1 MFDTTGMGYFE
12 AKKGYEPDVAELNA
26 LLAKKNMPK
35 TIKVSAVQEVDV
47 EKHDTCYEVSV
58 SGLG

>member
-1 MFDTTGMGYFE
+1 MGYFE

-47 EKHDTCYEVSV
+47 EKHDACYEVSV